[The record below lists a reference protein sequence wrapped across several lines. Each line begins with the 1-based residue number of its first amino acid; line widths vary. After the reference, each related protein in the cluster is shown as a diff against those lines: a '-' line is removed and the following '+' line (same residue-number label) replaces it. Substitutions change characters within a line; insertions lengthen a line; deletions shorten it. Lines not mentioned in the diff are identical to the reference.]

1 MEISAKI
8 YTFTRIHMAAETFK
22 DEAPFVIAIIEE
34 AGNRF
39 LARIQGNPEVQI
51 GDLVEKTEVTIGDQP
66 VYKLK

>member
-1 MEISAKI
+1 METSAKI

-22 DEAPFVIAIIEE
+22 DETPFVFAIIEE

-51 GDLVEKTEVTIGDQP
+51 GYLVEKTEVTIGDQP

>member
-22 DEAPFVIAIIEE
+22 DETPFVIAIIEE

>member
-1 MEISAKI
+1 METSAKI

-22 DEAPFVIAIIEE
+22 DEIPFVIAIIEE
-34 AGNRF
+34 TGNRF
-39 LARIQGNPEVQI
+39 LARIQGNPELQI

>member
-1 MEISAKI
+1 METSAKI

-22 DEAPFVIAIIEE
+22 DETPFVIAIIEE

-39 LARIQGNPEVQI
+39 LARIQGNPEVKI

>member
-22 DEAPFVIAIIEE
+22 DETPFVIAIIEE
-34 AGNRF
+34 GGNRF

>member
-1 MEISAKI
+1 METSAKI

-22 DEAPFVIAIIEE
+22 DETPFVIAIIEE

-39 LARIQGNPEVQI
+39 LARIQGIPEVQI
-51 GDLVEKTEVTIGDQP
+51 GDLVEKTEATIGDQP